1 MLRLSMQA
9 VLRTSQSKLHATPF
23 LHPHPSLNASPLLL
37 RAVST
42 VVPVHTTPRKKKR
55 KGNSP
60 QHASKPSSHPHPN
73 QKTSLVNKSN
83 ASVLGSTNAT
93 QEKLQEPST
102 VVEPAAPTTP
112 SDKDVPQPATSGT
125 PKRGDHHASSSTD
138 LVVSATQPST
148 KGHAQKK
155 AAIATKPPTSP
166 LVEEAQVV
174 IGLLEEIAQRQR
186 ALPSAAHVTTMLN
199 YTSRDQEDTF
209 FKLFELYRKHGN
221 SNVDSTF
228 LIPGVVKCCEVGN
241 SKQAVAIATD
251 MVNNGRKVDR
261 HTLHLILRVAETN
274 SAARDALKVLDLLLQ
289 EGHLVTTQDYQRI
302 LAICTADHHEDG
314 ALRILQALRP
324 LTTIASDTYLHWLSR
339 SAMVWRADIFLALLQ
354 EMRLSGVEP
363 RIPSLTSL
371 EVGRKDPALTVME
384 GVRAVG
390 LDPCFAM
397 SAVYESIAKAIGK
410 GDRRD
415 GGVTRR
421 QRETALEKY
430 ASHLFGTLKVR
441 KLEWEVQPIPQLLET
456 QAAGLLLKKETFR
469 RLKYQQVTRVESYL
483 NMLPITTNVTL
494 NLRKQLLRM
503 SLLVNTH
510 RVKRNKYMILGE
522 YERGKSLIDLSNIHN
537 YPPVSLMRI
546 ILEARGMSPRA
557 IKNALAAP
565 GDLTPRDNN
574 ELNRAKLNDSIHRN
588 DPLLDLPDYT
598 SSSLETTL
606 MHYFISKGIRVST
619 QAELALDQEKIYGRA
634 VISPDLLLLDPVLI
648 NGVPVR
654 WIDAK
659 NYYGAHIVNK
669 RLIAKQ
675 LASYVKEWGPGAVV
689 YGMGY
694 SDMISIPGVVCL
706 DMTPIPKTSWGK
718 FKMVTKSYMYTFR
731 NLFRWAPH
739 LGSELTQEY
748 LTSNDLTEVNRE
760 RGAQERLER
769 SAAKSAKNPV
779 AAEKKE
785 VE

>member
-1 MLRLSMQA
+1 MLRLSMRS
-9 VLRTSQSKLHATPF
+9 VLRGHPAAHTRVPHALPWNA
-23 LHPHPSLNASPLLL
+23 PPSFL

-42 VVPVHTTPRKKKR
+42 VVPVHTTSRKKKR
-55 KGNSP
+55 KG
-60 QHASKPSSHPHPN
+60 AAATAALHPHHP
-73 QKTSLVNKSN
+73 KH
-83 ASVLGSTNAT
+83 
-93 QEKLQEPST
+93 T
-102 VVEPAAPTTP
+102 VG
-112 SDKDVPQPATSGT
+112 DK
-125 PKRGDHHASSSTD
+125 
-138 LVVSATQPST
+138 
-148 KGHAQKK
+148 KK
-155 AAIATKPPTSP
+155 AVPSVENALEAATTIGDKIKDAKTVDVVVVGGGGDEKGAVVKKNDAIEASTKPPVAGPPKPSPKKVVKPATPHP
-166 LVEEAQVV
+166 LVQEADVV
-174 IGLLEEIAQRQR
+174 VSLLEEIAQRQR
-186 ALPSAAHVTTMLN
+186 ALPSSAHVTTLLN
-199 YTSRDQEDTF
+199 YTSTENNETF

-221 SNVDSTF
+221 PSGVDSAF
-228 LIPGVVKCCEVGN
+228 LTPGVLKCCDVGN

-261 HTLHLILRVAETN
+261 YTLHLILKTAERN
-274 SAARDALKVLDLLLQ
+274 GAATDALAVLDLLLR
-289 EGHLVTTQDYQRI
+289 EGHAVTTADYQRL
-302 LAICTADHHEDG
+302 LAICTADNHEDG
-314 ALRILQALRP
+314 ALRVLQALRP
-324 LTTIASDTYLHWLSR
+324 LAGISTDTYLHWLSR

-397 SAVYESIAKAIGK
+397 SAVYDSIAKAIGK
-410 GDRRD
+410 EKRD

-421 QRETALEKY
+421 QRETALEK
-430 ASHLFGTLKVR
+430 FGSLRVHKMD
-441 KLEWEVQPIPQLLET
+441 WDVQPIPQLLET

-483 NMLPITTNVTL
+483 EMLPITTNVTL

-510 RVKRNKYMILGE
+510 RVKRNKYLILGE

-546 ILEARGMSPRA
+546 ILEARGLSPRA

-574 ELNRAKLNDSIHRN
+574 ELNRAKQNDSIHRN

-598 SSSLETTL
+598 SVSLETTL
-606 MHYFISKGIRVST
+606 MHYFISKGIRVKT
-619 QAELALDQEKIYGRA
+619 QAELGLEQEKVYGRA

-694 SDMISIPGVVCL
+694 SDMMSIPGVVCL

-718 FKMVTKSYMYTFR
+718 FKMVSKSYMYTFR

-739 LGSELTQEY
+739 LGSDLTQEY
-748 LTSNDLTEVNRE
+748 ATANDLVEVRREKSLSNRYKTSNGN
-760 RGAQERLER
+760 
-769 SAAKSAKNPV
+769 
-779 AAEKKE
+779 EKKKDT
-785 VE
+785 VEDKKDE

>member
-102 VVEPAAPTTP
+102 VVEPAAATTP
-112 SDKDVPQPATSGT
+112 SDKDVPHPATSGT

-251 MVNNGRKVDR
+251 MVNN
-261 HTLHLILRVAETN
+261 
-274 SAARDALKVLDLLLQ
+274 DALKVLDLLLQ

-324 LTTIASDTYLHWLSR
+324 LTAIASDTYLHWLSR

-430 ASHLFGTLKVR
+430 GSHLLR

-557 IKNALAAP
+557 IKVLTPLPPCLGNIFRESEPHIWMMQNALAAP

-606 MHYFISKGIRVST
+606 MHYFISKGIR
-619 QAELALDQEKIYGRA
+619 EKIYGRA

>member
-102 VVEPAAPTTP
+102 VVEPAAATTP

-251 MVNNGRKVDR
+251 MVNN
-261 HTLHLILRVAETN
+261 
-274 SAARDALKVLDLLLQ
+274 DALKVLDLLLQ

-430 ASHLFGTLKVR
+430 GSHLLR

-557 IKNALAAP
+557 IKVLTPLPPCLGNIFRESEPHIWMMQNALAAP

-606 MHYFISKGIRVST
+606 MHYFISKGIR
-619 QAELALDQEKIYGRA
+619 EKIYGRA

>member
-1 MLRLSMQA
+1 DNQA
-9 VLRTSQSKLHATPF
+9 
-23 LHPHPSLNASPLLL
+23 
-37 RAVST
+37 
-42 VVPVHTTPRKKKR
+42 
-55 KGNSP
+55 
-60 QHASKPSSHPHPN
+60 
-73 QKTSLVNKSN
+73 
-83 ASVLGSTNAT
+83 
-93 QEKLQEPST
+93 
-102 VVEPAAPTTP
+102 AA
-112 SDKDVPQPATSGT
+112 
-125 PKRGDHHASSSTD
+125 STD
-138 LVVSATQPST
+138 LVVS
-148 KGHAQKK
+148 GQKSK
-155 AAIATKPPTSP
+155 NEGKKQALPPTKPAVSP

-174 IGLLEEIAQRQR
+174 IGLLEDIAQRQR

-199 YTSRDQEDTF
+199 YTSREHEDTF

-221 SNVDSTF
+221 PNVDSTF
-228 LIPGVVKCCEVGN
+228 LVPGVVKSCEVGN
-241 SKQAVAIATD
+241 SKQAVAIAMD

-261 HTLHLILRVAETN
+261 HTLHLILRTAESN
-274 SAARDALKVLDLLLQ
+274 NAAADALSVLDLLLQ

-324 LTTIASDTYLHWLSR
+324 LTNIASDTYLHWLSR

-354 EMRLSGVEP
+354 EMRLANIEP

-410 GDRRD
+410 DRRD

-421 QRETALEKY
+421 QREA
-430 ASHLFGTLKVR
+430 AFGTLRVH
-441 KLEWEVQPIPQLLET
+441 KLDWEVQPIPQLLET
-456 QAAGLLLKKETFR
+456 QAAGLLLKKETFQ

-510 RVKRNKYMILGE
+510 RVKRNKYLILGE
-522 YERGKSLIDLSNIHN
+522 YERGKSLIELSTHHN

-546 ILEARGMSPRA
+546 ILEARGLSPRA

-606 MHYFISKGIRVST
+606 MHYIISKGIRVKT
-619 QAELALDQEKIYGRA
+619 QAELAIDQEKIYGRP

-694 SDMISIPGVVCL
+694 SDMMSIPGVVCL

-718 FKMVTKSYMYTFR
+718 FKMVSKSYMHTFR

-748 LTSNDLTEVNRE
+748 PTSNDLTEVRRE
-760 RGAQERLER
+760 KGAQERLER
-769 SAAKSAKNPV
+769 PSKP
-779 AAEKKE
+779 
-785 VE
+785 

>member
-102 VVEPAAPTTP
+102 VVEPAAATTP

-251 MVNNGRKVDR
+251 MVNN
-261 HTLHLILRVAETN
+261 
-274 SAARDALKVLDLLLQ
+274 DALKVLDLLLQ

-324 LTTIASDTYLHWLSR
+324 LTAIASDTYLHWLSR

-430 ASHLFGTLKVR
+430 GSHLLR

-557 IKNALAAP
+557 IKVLTPLPPCLGNIFRESEPHIWMMQNALAAP

-606 MHYFISKGIRVST
+606 MHYFISKGIR
-619 QAELALDQEKIYGRA
+619 EKIYGRA

>member
-102 VVEPAAPTTP
+102 VVEPAAATTP
-112 SDKDVPQPATSGT
+112 SDKDVPHPATSGT

-251 MVNNGRKVDR
+251 MVNN
-261 HTLHLILRVAETN
+261 
-274 SAARDALKVLDLLLQ
+274 DALKVLDLLLQ

-430 ASHLFGTLKVR
+430 GSHLLR

-557 IKNALAAP
+557 IKVLTPLPPCLGNIFRESEPHIWMMQNALAAP

-606 MHYFISKGIRVST
+606 MHYFISKGIR
-619 QAELALDQEKIYGRA
+619 EKIYGRA